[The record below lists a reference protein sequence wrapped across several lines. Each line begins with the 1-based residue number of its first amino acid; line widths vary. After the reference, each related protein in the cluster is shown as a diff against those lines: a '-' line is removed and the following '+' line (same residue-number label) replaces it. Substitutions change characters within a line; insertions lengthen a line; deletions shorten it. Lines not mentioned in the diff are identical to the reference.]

1 MLQSF
6 EHILEEIKQGFLD
19 FVEFLPYLL
28 LAILVALAG
37 WLIAGVIRRIVV
49 ALLSFL
55 FARQQAEVPG
65 ALSPERQER
74 MRRIELVA
82 SLFYWSAIFVTL
94 VLFLNTLG
102 LQIGQE
108 ISSRLLDIIPR
119 ILVASLVLILGMVFA
134 VLVEQVSRFILQK
147 ARTENYLLWSRI
159 LKWATV
165 AFTILMALEQLGIA
179 AQVVVAIIQISVA
192 AVALSLALAF
202 GLGCKDIARD
212 IVIEL
217 FRREEKA
224 E

>member
-19 FVEFLPYLL
+19 FVDFLPYLL

-119 ILVASLVLILGMVFA
+119 MLVASLVLILGMVFA

-179 AQVVVAIIQISVA
+179 AQVVVAII
-192 AVALSLALAF
+192 
-202 GLGCKDIARD
+202 
-212 IVIEL
+212 
-217 FRREEKA
+217 
-224 E
+224 